1 MRIMK
6 NVLGYNMR
14 IYRKKRAWSQ
24 EDLAEKSNLHRTYI
38 SGIELGKRNPT
49 LAIIYKIAGALN
61 VKVSE
66 LLREQSE

>member
-1 MRIMK
+1 MK